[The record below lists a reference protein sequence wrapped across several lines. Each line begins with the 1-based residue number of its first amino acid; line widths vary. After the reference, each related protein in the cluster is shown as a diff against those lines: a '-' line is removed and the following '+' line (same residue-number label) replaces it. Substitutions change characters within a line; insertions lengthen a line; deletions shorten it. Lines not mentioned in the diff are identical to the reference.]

1 IDLIATG
8 LTQNNNLTRAYRA
21 APAYY
26 YVSQQVVY
34 KKGQWRPRN
43 LDQLIKFEN
52 DRQAEFTKTQAESE
66 EAASSEALTP
76 SLVVVKDSHFEP
88 TLK

>member
-1 IDLIATG
+1 MFPALQKGEIDLIATG

-43 LDQLIKFEN
+43 LEQLIKFEN
-52 DRQAEFTKTQAESE
+52 ERQADFR
-66 EAASSEALTP
+66 
-76 SLVVVKDSHFEP
+76 
-88 TLK
+88 